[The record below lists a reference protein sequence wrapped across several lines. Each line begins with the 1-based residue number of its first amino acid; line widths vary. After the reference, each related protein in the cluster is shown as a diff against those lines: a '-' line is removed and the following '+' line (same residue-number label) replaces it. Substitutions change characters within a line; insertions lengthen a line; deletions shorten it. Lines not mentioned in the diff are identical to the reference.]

1 LIRVVFPQPLGP
13 IKAQISPYLWVSR
26 SNIKERSTDQ
36 NFKHTSFNGSLDILE
51 NGLGFLGLMVFD
63 NDSDPLPDEVPN
75 SIVHQMGIIK
85 SFLLDVDNKWILFD
99 AVVDGILGSAGLG
112 YRVVAHLVV
121 GAVTI

>member
-1 LIRVVFPQPLGP
+1 LRRVVFPQPLGP
-13 IKAQISPYLWVSR
+13 IKAQISPCLWVSR
-26 SNIKERSTDQ
+26 SNIKESSADQ
-36 NFKHTSFNGSLDILE
+36 DFKHTSFNGSLDILE

-75 SIVHQMGIIK
+75 GIVHQMGIIE

-112 YRVVAHLVV
+112 YRIVTHLIV